1 MSGKVG
7 IPSNAD
13 ISELFTSVETAWNSM
28 DFTRSAKAEKLSYF
42 RTGAKGAQVSIPFSN
57 LSSAPVELLLG
68 ADRQFA
74 DPEIFKVVVEH
85 KQIVPRKS
93 MQVYDFQIKSDIY
106 NLIDLQSDANR
117 VLMGAREIWDNE
129 IATTLN
135 ANPLAFDALSLFN
148 TAHPANPLDIALGTY
163 SNDLAATDL
172 DEAGLANAL
181 SALET
186 APYFDG
192 QLDSSRVRKIL
203 ILVPTMQLFYK
214 AIKLVGLPV
223 GSLIPTAGTV
233 PNTSVAATSPFMG
246 TTDMQFEV
254 VFLPQLATN
263 ATTRKQWY
271 VMNVTDNSR
280 GLVVSVV
287 QPPVLDI
294 EGPGTSSSIYM
305 TKLAWRFSW
314 HAFGGVGAGLPR
326 EIVRATTP

>member
-13 ISELFTSVETAWNSM
+13 ISELFTSVETAWNSI

-42 RTGAKGAQVSIPFSN
+42 RTGSRGAQVSLAFSN

-74 DPEIFKVVVEH
+74 DPEIFKVTVEH
-85 KQIVPRKS
+85 KQIVPKKS
-93 MQVYDFQIKSDIY
+93 MQIYDFQVKSDLY
-106 NLIDLQSDANR
+106 NLIDMQNDANL
-117 VLMGAREIWDNE
+117 VIKGARDIWDNE
-129 IATTLN
+129 LATVIN
-135 ANPLAFDALSLFN
+135 ANPLSFDSVSLFN

-163 SNDLAATDL
+163 SNDLPNTDL
-172 DEAGLANAL
+172 DESGLAAAMG
-181 SALET
+181 ALET

-192 QLDSSRVRKIL
+192 QLDAERVRKVV
-203 ILVPTMQLFYK
+203 ILVPTYNLYMK
-214 AIKLVGLPV
+214 ALKLVGLPV
-223 GSLIPTAGTV
+223 GSLVPTPGTAA
-233 PNTSVAATSPFMG
+233 NTSVAATSPFAS
-246 TTDMQFEV
+246 TDMQFEV

-271 VMNVTDNSR
+271 VLNVTGNAR
-280 GLVVSVV
+280 GIVTSIV

-294 EGPGTSSSIYM
+294 EGPGTSSHIYM
-305 TKLAWRFSW
+305 LKLAWRFSW
-314 HAFGGVGAGLPR
+314 HAIGGVAAGLPR